1 MWKSIRIW
9 RWSWQYNGHQKKYD
23 WILVKWPR
31 CNTSETYR
39 KFFWQSWELK
49 KSCPQGYDKSTSDL
63 VIKYSKDLIDGKH
76 EWCTRT
82 NRNVVK
88 NLEIKKKK
96 FEEKQRELIKT
107 GVDNLDTTNICS
119 DNKLIK
125 CAADCKKSHNR
136 PIIDADG
143 LEMLTKDL
151 SSDEM
156 TLHKALNLEI
166 RFRKLSLTNV
176 KYTSPLFRQRGLWI
190 DEEKRKLKTLISS

>member
-1 MWKSIRIW
+1 M
-9 RWSWQYNGHQKKYD
+9 
-23 WILVKWPR
+23 
-31 CNTSETYR
+31 
-39 KFFWQSWELK
+39 
-49 KSCPQGYDKSTSDL
+49 
-63 VIKYSKDLIDGKH
+63 
-76 EWCTRT
+76 
-82 NRNVVK
+82 
-88 NLEIKKKK
+88 EIKKKK